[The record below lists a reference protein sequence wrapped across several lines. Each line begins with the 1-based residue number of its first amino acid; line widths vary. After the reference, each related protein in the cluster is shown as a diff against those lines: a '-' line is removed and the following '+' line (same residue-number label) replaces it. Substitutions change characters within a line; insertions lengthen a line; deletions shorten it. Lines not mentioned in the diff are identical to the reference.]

1 MRVLTLFGYI
11 LKRAPGQPAT
21 TCQNQVLGINLSYR
35 IVIMG
40 EIVNSVDKNW
50 VLNFR
55 SYASKDGS
63 PLTFILDTTCGV
75 VSSFVIWPF

>member
-21 TCQNQVLGINLSYR
+21 TCQNQILGINLSYG

-40 EIVNSVDKNW
+40 EIVISVDKN
-50 VLNFR
+50 
-55 SYASKDGS
+55 
-63 PLTFILDTTCGV
+63 
-75 VSSFVIWPF
+75 